1 MEVTDKYGLWG
12 KELSLNLV
20 KKDQRTLQGDFNG
33 QCRYIDDMSSVKSR
47 ETDGRFI

>member
-1 MEVTDKYGLWG
+1 MRKGAQFE
-12 KELSLNLV
+12 LV

-47 ETDGRFI
+47 ETGGRFI